1 MPGPKV
7 DGAALCKGE
16 AVGRREMGEGPFG
29 DSDASVEACRDR
41 DLSEWGGMG
50 LLEAKIFGSAHLR
63 CAQGSCR
70 TRRGAADRL
79 RLRYARGR
87 APAHLAAPILQQLKS
102 RAHKPNHAL
111 PRPRTLSYGS
121 RLPGPPD
128 RCSARAFQRRQRG
141 TELNVLIACWLPT
154 AARDPPCT
162 RAPPSR
168 DRARPIGVVLPS
180 PRPPVLIYRS

>member
-1 MPGPKV
+1 MGSASLDLSCRV
-7 DGAALCKGE
+7 
-16 AVGRREMGEGPFG
+16 VSRREMGEGPFR
-29 DSDASVEACRDR
+29 DSDASVGSCRDR
-41 DLSEWGGMG
+41 HAPKGTGRG
-50 LLEAKIFGSAHLR
+50 LLEAKIFGSAHFR
-63 CAQGSCR
+63 CAQGSCG

-128 RCSARAFQRRQRG
+128 RCPAGAFQRRQRG

-154 AARDPPCT
+154 ADRDAPCT
-162 RAPPSR
+162 RAPPSS